1 MQFDIEHRRKRP
13 GRYLQELHI
22 RWRIVQ
28 AGCGSH
34 LVLLKFADCELDP
47 DRLELAR
54 AGRCVPMQPQVRE
67 LLTYLIENRDR
78 AVGREELY
86 RAIWGPRLVTDA
98 TLNSRVRAA
107 RAAIGDD
114 GRAQRLIRTLPRIGY
129 RFVGEV
135 VEERAS
141 LRAAP
146 ESKDDV
152 GAIVA
157 GTGDLQD
164 VDLSLPSRPSLVVL
178 PFRVVGETSAG
189 PLLAE
194 GLTNDIITQVARS
207 RWLFVVAR
215 GTALKFRRGP
225 YDPGDVGQALGIRYV
240 VQGAIWTVGGRIR
253 LQVELA
259 DAVAGEEI
267 WAENYWR
274 DPRDIVA
281 VQAEIS
287 EVIVGVIEAEIEHAE
302 RRRSLLMAPAS
313 LDAWSAYHRGCW
325 HMYRFTPK
333 HYDLSEQCFKRSL
346 ELDPTAPRAY
356 AGLSFIH
363 WQRAFLELSADKA
376 SETDKALAF
385 AEESLAI
392 DPLDP
397 LGHWALGRAYLLK
410 DDLDLAVDEL
420 DASVTLN
427 PSSAVGQYSLSYAL
441 MQVGDAMLSNEIV
454 ARARRLS
461 PYDAMTFAMYAVRAQ
476 NLAFMG
482 EHTEAARYAARA
494 ARQPNAHY
502 HVIAIAAFCSMLAGD
517 PGAAKHHYSRL
528 KAIRPDYSSDAYLT
542 AFRHRRERN
551 ARLVRRTFRALA
563 SLG

>member
-1 MQFDIEHRRKRP
+1 M
-13 GRYLQELHI
+13 
-22 RWRIVQ
+22 Q
-28 AGCGSH
+28 AGAGKQV
-34 LVLLKFADCELDP
+34 VLLKFSDCELDP
-47 DRLELAR
+47 GRLELTR
-54 AGRCVPMQPQVRE
+54 AGCRVPLQPQVGQ
-67 LLTYLIENRDR
+67 LLLYLVENRDR
-78 AVGREELY
+78 AVSREEIY

-114 GRAQRLIRTLPRIGY
+114 GARQALIRTLPRIGY

-141 LRAAP
+141 LRVWAP
-146 ESKDDV
+146 ESRDDV
-152 GAIVA
+152 HAVVT
-157 GTGDLQD
+157 GTNDLQD

-178 PFRVVGETSAG
+178 PFRVCGQSSAG
-189 PLLAE
+189 ALLAE
-194 GLTNDIITQVARS
+194 GLTHDIITQVARA
-207 RWLFVVAR
+207 RWLFVLAR

-225 YDPGDVGQALGIRYV
+225 YDPCDIGRALGVRYI
-240 VQGAIWTVGGRIR
+240 VQGALRPLSGRIR

-259 DAVAGEEI
+259 DAVAREEL

-274 DPRDIVA
+274 DAHDVVA
-281 VQAEIS
+281 VQAEIA
-287 EVIVGVIEAEIEHAE
+287 EVIVGAIEAEIEHAE
-302 RRRSLLMAPAS
+302 RQRSLLMAPAT

-333 HYDLSEQCFKRSL
+333 HYDLAEECFKRSL
-346 ELDPTAPRAY
+346 DLDPTAPRAY

-376 SETDKALAF
+376 SEIDKARGF

-392 DPLDP
+392 DSRDP
-397 LGHWALGRAYLLK
+397 LGHWALGRAYLLE

-420 DASVTLN
+420 EASVTLN

-441 MQVGDAMLSNEIV
+441 MQVGDSTASNEIV

-476 NLAFMG
+476 NLAFLG
-482 EHTEAARYAARA
+482 EHIEAARYATRA
-494 ARQPNAHY
+494 AQQPNAHY
-502 HVIAIAAFCSMLAGD
+502 HVVAIAAFCNMLAENRD
-517 PGAAKHHYSRL
+517 AARHYYSRL
-528 KAIRPDYSSDAYLT
+528 KSVRPDYSADAYLT

-551 ARLVRRTFRALA
+551 AVLVRRTFRALA